1 MNNILLIIILLFV
14 CVINSQAQQQNNFES
29 VGITF
34 PPVIDVVPGKILVP
48 DDSSK
53 FVVRTVN
60 ILNRGGGELNIKSVN
75 ASCACS
81 NATILSNNIYF
92 LSVGEMRLEINKDG
106 LTDGNDSVVF
116 SIVSNAKNSPYYL
129 TVTIT
134 KPDKDNS
141 DKADENKN
149 NK

>member
-1 MNNILLIIILLFV
+1 MVLSLF
-14 CVINSQAQQQNNFES
+14 CVISSYAQQANVTETLQDK
-29 VGITF
+29 F
-34 PPVIDVVPGKILVP
+34 PAVIDIVPGKIVVP

-106 LTDGNDSVVF
+106 LTDGNDSVLF
-116 SIVSNAKNSPYYL
+116 TIISNAINSPYYL

-134 KPDKDNS
+134 KQNTDEPEKPN
-141 DKADENKN
+141 ENKI